1 MIYDKEKALEKA
13 RDLSRRI
20 REKTEPFDP
29 EAELAAALLEAQAEA
44 AESVGNDYDWAY
56 VYGYD
61 GPQDPEDV
69 SAALR
74 AIAAEL
80 RGE

>member
-1 MIYDKEKALEKA
+1 MIYDKDTALKKA
-13 RDLSRRI
+13 RALFQMFNRDCVGADTI
-20 REKTEPFDP
+20 A
-29 EAELAAALLEAQAEA
+29 AELLEAQAEA

-61 GPQDPEDV
+61 GPQDPGDV
-69 SAALR
+69 AAALR